1 MNEMNSVNRK
11 PRLLSTVILPVLIC
25 AAIAVVFELIADCR
39 LIRIEDNYT
48 WAILSGAYGAPDW
61 RVLEMNP
68 LLAQLLA
75 LLFRVAPAVPWYGL
89 TMIVLL
95 SGACA
100 AMISLCAQKRGGLFP
115 AAILVAPICALL
127 NQSMIS
133 TTVSAASAAAGFLLM
148 QQGLREKGEHHGS
161 LVVGLVLYVLGAA
174 VNLVFATIVSVALTV
189 CLLPCCVRDERV
201 KALCKGVP
209 LAAIVLAALFG
220 YQSLM
225 FNSAELSA
233 WRRNYARYDR
243 LQHSTLP
250 DEMQE
255 LLSTYGTMDFGVGE
269 DHDDHD
275 HAEGEEHDDHD
286 HAEEEAG
293 DAERGGVFY
302 QAGLML
308 NDAQLFFTRIGS
320 DTELISEETLD
331 SLEGIATY
339 VNPSFSHLLSS
350 LVATLKKPQFLML
363 IALFLLSALL
373 VVLTSRRRGLTALL
387 AAFIAFGAH
396 IFLVMCNYDAFCY
409 IAPFYLAAIAAML
422 FTLDGAAAKARF
434 AKLISSRAVRG
445 VICCVVALCVVIG
458 CGGLAVYSMRT
469 PTNSGTLE
477 YEAKQ
482 LLASIAEGA
491 KAEEPKL
498 YIGDNP
504 LDRYKARVLEP
515 TMERGSLS
523 TLLAGGYDLYSPR
536 YASMLKAFNTDNPL
550 KDCVT
555 RDDIYYVNMGFLQN
569 KLDRVK
575 QAYGGDYFTNDAV
588 FENEYCSSKI
598 YNLRVVTED
607 EFNQYVQNQDATAE
621 ADFQA
626 QLDEGDPKAVYTQAY
641 QKKTEL
647 EDKIA
652 QAQIDILT
660 AEEAKDDEALKE
672 ATERLEALQPE
683 YEDAVKA
690 CDEAAAALGERY
702 DSLAAGEQE

>member
-1 MNEMNSVNRK
+1 MNEMNSTNRK
-11 PRLLSTVILPVLIC
+11 PRLLSTVILPVLLC
-25 AAIAVVFELIADCR
+25 AAIAIVFELIADCR

-75 LLFRVAPAVPWYGL
+75 LLYRVAPGVSWYGL

-133 TTVSAASAAAGFLLM
+133 TTVCAVSTAAGFLLM
-148 QQGLREKGEHHGS
+148 QQGLREKGAHHVS
-161 LVVGLVLYVLGAA
+161 LIVGLVLYVLGAA
-174 VNLVFATIVSVALTV
+174 VNLVFAAIVSVALV
-189 CLLPCCVRDERV
+189 ICLLPCCIHDERV

-209 LAAIVLAALFG
+209 LAAVVLAALFG

-225 FNSAELSA
+225 FNSTELAA

-255 LLSTYGTMDFGVGE
+255 LLSTYGTMDFGEGE
-269 DHDDHD
+269 DHDHGEGEDHD
-275 HAEGEEHDDHD
+275 H
-286 HAEEEAG
+286 EEAD
-293 DAERGGVFY
+293 DAERGGIFY
-302 QAGLML
+302 QAGLSL
-308 NDAQLFFTRIGS
+308 NDAQLFFTRIDA

-331 SLEGIATY
+331 KLEGIATY

-363 IALFLLSALL
+363 IALFMLSALL
-373 VVLTSRRRGLTALL
+373 
-387 AAFIAFGAH
+387 AAVIAFGAH

-422 FTLDGAAAKARF
+422 FTLDGEAAKERF
-434 AKLISSRAVRG
+434 EKLIHSRAARG
-445 VICCVVALCVVIG
+445 VICCVVALCVAIG

-477 YEAKQ
+477 YETKL

-504 LDRYKARVLEP
+504 LDRYKVRVLEP

-536 YASMLKAFNTDNPL
+536 YAAMLKAFNTENPL

-575 QAYGGDYFTNDAV
+575 QAYGGDYYTNDAV

-598 YNLRVVTED
+598 YNLRAVTED

-621 ADFQA
+621 ADFQS
-626 QLDEGDPKAVYTQAY
+626 QLDAGDPKALYTQAY
-641 QKKTEL
+641 QEKTEL
-647 EDKIA
+647 EDQIA
-652 QAQIDILT
+652 QAQIDIVT
-660 AEEAKDDEALKE
+660 AQEAKDDEALKE
-672 ATERLEALQPE
+672 ATDRLEELQTK
-683 YEDAVKA
+683 YEEAVKA
-690 CDEAAAALGERY
+690 CDEAAAALSERY
-702 DSLAAGEQE
+702 DSLATGSQE

>member
-1 MNEMNSVNRK
+1 MNEMNSTNRK

-75 LLFRVAPAVPWYGL
+75 LLYRVAPRVPWYGL
-89 TMIVLL
+89 TMAVLL

-133 TTVSAASAAAGFLLM
+133 TTVCAASAAAGFLLM

-174 VNLVFATIVSVALTV
+174 VNLVFAAIVSVALV
-189 CLLPCCVRDERV
+189 ICLLPCCIRDERV

-209 LAAIVLAALFG
+209 LAAVILAALFG

-225 FNSAELSA
+225 FNSTELSA

-255 LLSTYGTMDFGVGE
+255 LLSTYGTMDFGEGE

-275 HAEGEEHDDHD
+275 HAEGEDHD
-286 HAEEEAG
+286 HDEEAD
-293 DAERGGVFY
+293 DAERGGIFY
-302 QAGLML
+302 QAGLSL

-331 SLEGIATY
+331 KLEGIATY
-339 VNPSFSHLLSS
+339 INPSFSHLLSS

-363 IALFLLSALL
+363 IALFMLSALL

-387 AAFIAFGAH
+387 AAVIAFGAH

-422 FTLDGAAAKARF
+422 FTLDGESAKERF
-434 AKLISSRAVRG
+434 AKLIHSRAARG
-445 VICCVVALCVVIG
+445 VICCVVALCVAIG
-458 CGGLAVYSMRT
+458 CDGLAVYSMRT

-477 YEAKQ
+477 YEAKL
-482 LLASIAEGA
+482 LLASIADGA

-504 LDRYKARVLEP
+504 LDRYKVRVLEP

-536 YASMLKAFNTDNPL
+536 YAAMLKTFNTDNPL

-575 QAYGGDYFTNDAV
+575 QAYGGDYFTNDPV

-598 YNLRVVTED
+598 YDLRVVNED
-607 EFNQYVQNQDATAE
+607 EFNQYVQDQDATAE
-621 ADFQA
+621 ADFQT
-626 QLDEGDPKAVYTQAY
+626 QLDAGDPKAVYTQAY

-647 EDKIA
+647 EDRMV
-652 QAQIDILT
+652 QAQIDIAT
-660 AEEAKDDEALKE
+660 AEEAKDDDALKE
-672 ATERLEALQPE
+672 ATDRLEELQAQ
-683 YEDAVKA
+683 YEEAVKA
-690 CDEAAAALGERY
+690 CDEAAAALSEHY
-702 DSLAAGEQE
+702 DSLATGTQE